1 MELIRSTRRKLHFIE
16 IIFLLEDFVI
26 MDNIMLTKL
35 EIYAGN

>member
-1 MELIRSTRRKLHFIE
+1 MELIRSTRRKLNFIE
-16 IIFLLEDFVI
+16 IIFLLEDFVT